1 MVILQNAWRNIWRQ
15 KRRTLLT
22 VSAISVTTALLIFS
36 ISIEIGSY
44 KMMIENTLRLGQGY
58 GQIVHKEY
66 KETPSIRYTIQ
77 QASQLVQ
84 RLKKQ
89 FPQFDISAKA
99 MAFGILSSEQR
110 SIGIQITGVEPKF
123 EQQHSAIAKKII
135 QGHYLSP
142 NSSNEI
148 VMGKT
153 LANNLK
159 VKAGEQITF
168 LGTDKQGSLAVDSFT
183 IVGLYQTGMKEMDRS
198 LTFINLP
205 YFQQLFAL
213 PDQVHKVI
221 ISADSFSQVTE
232 QIPAIEKMI
241 QSQKD
246 LIAIDW
252 RKIAPGVYKA
262 IELDLSSAV
271 PIYLSLIIVVGFGF
285 MNTMYMSVYERTREF
300 GMLMAIGM
308 HPGMI
313 ARLFFTET
321 LLILMLGFVGG
332 IGLGATISE
341 YFVINGLYFEGTEVI
356 YEQFGLPPTIYPLL
370 NAWTLLPA
378 PLIFT
383 LFTLL
388 ATIFPIIKIN
398 KMSIVESM
406 RAVK

>member
-58 GQIVHKEY
+58 GQIEHREY
-66 KETPSIRYTIQ
+66 KETPSIRYTIK
-77 QASQLVQ
+77 QASQLQ
-84 RLKKQ
+84 QQLKKQ

-110 SIGIQITGVEPKF
+110 SIGIQITGVEPNF
-123 EQQHSAIAKKII
+123 EQQHSVIPKKII
-135 QGHYLSP
+135 KGHYLSL
-142 NSSNEI
+142 NSKNEI

-153 LANNLK
+153 LADNLK
-159 VKAGEQITF
+159 IKVGEQITF
-168 LGTDKQGSLAVDSFT
+168 LGTDKQGSLAVDSFKV
-183 IVGLYQTGMKEMDRS
+183 IGLYQTGMKEMDRS

-213 PDQVHKVI
+213 PDQAHKII
-221 ISADSFSQVTE
+221 ISASSFNRVSE
-232 QIPAIEKMI
+232 QIPAIEKVI
-241 QSQKD
+241 QQQKD

-252 RKIAPGVYKA
+252 RQIAPGVYKA

-308 HPGMI
+308 HPGSI
-313 ARLFFTET
+313 AKLFFTET
-321 LLILMLGFVGG
+321 MLILALGFVGG
-332 IGLGATISE
+332 IGLGAAISE

-370 NAWTLLPA
+370 NAWTVLPA
-378 PLIFT
+378 PVIFT